1 MGQRIQKARGD
12 GVFLRREAERSAGHD
27 AEGRVPAGHQAWT
40 PHAQLEGAGG
50 SLRRFGRREMEWTGH
65 VVPWGVWA
73 GDLGRWQIWGWI
85 GGKYIKN
92 KVNEKPRLMSS
103 REEKLVQKKK
113 NDHGVLQGS
122 TVRSLRAKPMLFVH
136 GMLL

>member
-1 MGQRIQKARGD
+1 M
-12 GVFLRREAERSAGHD
+12 
-27 AEGRVPAGHQAWT
+27 
-40 PHAQLEGAGG
+40 
-50 SLRRFGRREMEWTGH
+50 RRFGRREMEWTGH

-73 GDLGRWQIWGWI
+73 GHLGRWQIWGWI